1 MAITA
6 LLILTHGHIK
16 TPRLMSANTVM
27 PLPICPPRSC
37 YAGSD
42 AVEFLCA
49 VFPCT
54 AARTCLGEGWY
65 RSRRF
70 RPPFHIVTALFYAPA
85 CGHSQTAATANMGSW
100 LSNLLYMRAK
110 PSGWS
115 HPTSRRLCGGTA
127 GFHHH
132 RL

>member
-1 MAITA
+1 
-6 LLILTHGHIK
+6 
-16 TPRLMSANTVM
+16 MSANTVM

-70 RPPFHIVTALFYAPA
+70 RPPFHIVTVLFYAPA
-85 CGHSQTAATANMGSW
+85 CGHSQTAATAIWVHGFPTC
-100 LSNLLYMRAK
+100 YICAR
-110 PSGWS
+110 S
-115 HPTSRRLCGGTA
+115 HLDDPIRPVEGYVGERPDSIITDW
-127 GFHHH
+127 
-132 RL
+132 